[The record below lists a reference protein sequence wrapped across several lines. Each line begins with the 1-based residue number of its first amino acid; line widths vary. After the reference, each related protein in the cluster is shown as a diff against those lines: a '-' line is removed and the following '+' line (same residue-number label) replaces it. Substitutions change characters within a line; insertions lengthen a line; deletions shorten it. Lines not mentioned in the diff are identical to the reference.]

1 MNNSNPP
8 PNQEI
13 EPTKTEAPLPTF
25 LNCISGASISGVIAA
40 ALYFLTSSIAQTFA
54 NKPLASSNPTAIN
67 ISIAVR
73 TLVVGMSTLA
83 TTIFGVITVGLVV
96 VSIYALVQ
104 QRKNPTTPSA

>member
-8 PNQEI
+8 QNQENK
-13 EPTKTEAPLPTF
+13 PTKTEAPLPTF
-25 LNCISGASISGVIAA
+25 LNCITGASISGTIAV

-54 NKPLASSNPTAIN
+54 NKPLASANPTAIN

-73 TLVVGMSTLA
+73 TLVVGLSTLA
-83 TTIFGVITVGLVV
+83 TSIFGVIALGLVI

-104 QRKNPTTPSA
+104 QLKKPTTPST